1 MKTKLKYEKY
11 IKNMIAEIDRS
22 NEKAN
27 LDISKKL
34 NRDSFNYQWIFKFEN
49 GYGASV
55 IKSWGSF
62 GFDEDLFELGVIEF
76 HGEGVHNLTYD
87 TPITDDVIGYLTN
100 DEVLEYLEKIKN
112 LEV

>member
-11 IKNMIAEIDRS
+11 IRNMISEVDKT
-22 NEKAN
+22 NEKDN
-27 LDISKKL
+27 LEITEKLSK
-34 NRDSFNYQWIFKFEN
+34 DSFNYQWIFRFEN

-62 GFDEDLFELGVIEF
+62 GFDKDLFELAVLEF
-76 HGEGVHNLTYD
+76 YQHGCHIAYNTR
-87 TPITDDVIGYLTN
+87 ITNEVIGYLTN

-112 LEV
+112 LER